1 MLGQD
6 PRLWFAALAPPHT
19 RTAFWIT
26 DFRQRLLEGSPDVL
40 ALLSDNP
47 FPDDPPEYI
56 RVRAEKYRFTT
67 AEERRASGNWWAVEP
82 LGIYLPPAGLQPVRN

>member
-1 MLGQD
+1 MKKVS
-6 PRLWFAALAPPHT
+6 
-19 RTAFWIT
+19 IIS
-26 DFRQRLLEGSPDVL
+26 QRSNSYQIRFE
-40 ALLSDNP
+40 